1 MLRLPPG
8 TTPTVPIFPYSP
20 PRRAGPLAGGASST
34 QRLGVS
40 GWAVLGWWG
49 QPGLLL
55 VSPAQVVGHLE
66 RRVVRIVFG
75 SRGGRFGARRLAMVE
90 HDHAGIALTHLVGG
104 RARQQFVM
112 ISEAGDHQCAGGQL
126 PAQALVDQEGADGT
140 VREPVLKLA
149 GAGHLLVF
157 DDLPRLEIG

>member
-1 MLRLPPG
+1 
-8 TTPTVPIFPYSP
+8 
-20 PRRAGPLAGGASST
+20 
-34 QRLGVS
+34 
-40 GWAVLGWWG
+40 
-49 QPGLLL
+49 
-55 VSPAQVVGHLE
+55 
-66 RRVVRIVFG
+66 
-75 SRGGRFGARRLAMVE
+75 MVE

-157 DDLPRLEIG
+157 DRSEEHTSELQSLMRISYAVLCLKTKTTT